1 MTNNNFKYRKFNAKF
16 TNKAA
21 PQPVKATQVMS
32 QLQLDLV
39 GMNSQAVSWN
49 GKTYRY
55 VVLLMD
61 IFS

>member
-16 TNKAA
+16 TNKAV

-39 GMNSQAVSWN
+39 NMKSQAVLWK
-49 GKTYRY
+49 GKSYRY
-55 VVLLMD
+55 ILSMMD

>member
-16 TNKAA
+16 TNKAV

-39 GMNSQAVSWN
+39 NMKSQAVSWK
-49 GKTYRY
+49 GKSYRY
-55 VVLLMD
+55 IL
-61 IFS
+61 